1 MGRILLMVA
10 AVLMVV
16 ILGGGAFL
24 MLWNVP
30 APTARVE
37 KVIPDARFP
46 R

>member
-1 MGRILLMVA
+1 MARILLVVG
-10 AVLMVV
+10 AVLLVV
-16 ILGGGAFL
+16 ILGGGALL

-30 APTARVE
+30 APIARVE

>member
-1 MGRILLMVA
+1 MGKILLVVG
-10 AVLMVV
+10 AVLLVV

-30 APTARVE
+30 APVARVE
-37 KVIPDARFP
+37 RVIPDARFP